1 MTASII
7 NELYYNLNNNSLI
20 FPEVWE
26 SSDNI
31 ASHVH
36 SEWLIIVLMS
46 GYACYVLRNEYS
58 LELYIILQLGVF
70 STLFAP

>member
-31 ASHVH
+31 TSHVY
-36 SEWLIIVLMS
+36 SEWLIIVSMS
-46 GYACYVLRNEYS
+46 CYACYVLRNEYS
-58 LELYIILQLGVF
+58 LELNIILQLSVF
-70 STLFAP
+70 DTLFAP